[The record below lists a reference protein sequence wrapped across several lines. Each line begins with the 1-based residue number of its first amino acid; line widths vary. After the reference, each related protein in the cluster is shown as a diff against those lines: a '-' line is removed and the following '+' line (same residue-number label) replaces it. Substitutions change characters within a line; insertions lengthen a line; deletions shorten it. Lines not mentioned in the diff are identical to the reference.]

1 MDNLHHPIQVG
12 RFGDGNCLW
21 GYIYVQDGNVVY
33 EVKAIIAIAAGQIR
47 DSDPTDADIRGHH
60 RAMLVRAAKEAQARS
75 KTTFIFKGNQAN
87 PNFQSHANKLAVKCG
102 IPTSG
107 RRFDFGGSFPHYEVT
122 LYAAAI
128 LADNP

>member
-1 MDNLHHPIQVG
+1 MDNLNHPIRVG

-21 GYIYVQDGNVVY
+21 GHICVQEGDVIY
-33 EVKAIIAIAAGQIR
+33 EVKAIIAITNGQIR

-87 PNFQSHANKLAVKCG
+87 PNFQKHANQLAVQCG

-107 RRFDFGGSFPHYEVT
+107 RQVHSGGSFPHYEVT